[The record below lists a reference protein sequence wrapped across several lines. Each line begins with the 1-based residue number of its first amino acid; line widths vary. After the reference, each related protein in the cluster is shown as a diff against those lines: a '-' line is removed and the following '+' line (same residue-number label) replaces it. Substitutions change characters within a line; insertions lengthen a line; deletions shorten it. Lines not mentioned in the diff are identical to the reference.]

1 MSRFV
6 PEYRY
11 IGNMNQ
17 ERKRGLWSWAFYD
30 WANSAF
36 ATTVMAGFFP
46 VFFKQYW
53 AGGMAASESTFWLG
67 IANAG
72 SGLLVALLA
81 PLLGAVADRGG
92 YKKGLLI
99 FFTLLGV
106 VMTGGLYLVGQ
117 GMWQWAVVLYLL
129 AGVGFSAGN
138 VFYDAL
144 LPDVSTKGHFDRNS
158 ALGYGLGYLG
168 GGLLFAGNV
177 AATLHPEWFG
187 FADSARAVHVSF
199 VGVAVWWL
207 LFSIPLMLWVD
218 ERKPETRPAIGRVLR
233 EGMRQFIATFHHI
246 RSLRTVWM
254 FLISYWLYIDGVGT
268 IARMA
273 LDYGMALG
281 FDTGVLIS
289 ALLITQFVAFPAA
302 VLFGRIGERYGAR
315 SGILI
320 GIAIYALLC
329 VFSMFMREAHDFYWL
344 AAVSGLVMGGVQSL
358 SRSLYATLIPHGQAG
373 EFFGFYNMMG
383 KFAAILGPLLMGL
396 VSLATGSNRL
406 SVLAVLFLFVTGG
419 LLLLRVRIHEQHEP
433 TTKAME
439 TR

>member
-1 MSRFV
+1 MK
-6 PEYRY
+6 
-11 IGNMNQ
+11 Q
-17 ERKRGLWSWAFYD
+17 ESKRGLWSWAFYD

-53 AGGMAASESTFWLG
+53 ATGMAASESTFWLG
-67 IANAG
+67 VANGA
-72 SGLLVALLA
+72 SGLLVALMA

-117 GMWQWAVVLYLL
+117 GMWQWAAVLYLL
-129 AGVGFSAGN
+129 AGIGFSAGN

-144 LPDVSTKGHFDRNS
+144 LPDVSAKSRYDRDS
-158 ALGYGLGYLG
+158 ALGYALGYLG

-187 FADSARAVHVSF
+187 LDDAAQAIHLSFAS
-199 VGVAVWWL
+199 VAVWWL
-207 LFSIPLMLWVD
+207 LFSVPLMLWVD
-218 ERKPETRPAIGRVLR
+218 ERKPDIRPAITTVLR
-233 EGMRQFIATFHHI
+233 EGMQQFIATFHHI
-246 RSLRTVWM
+246 RGLRTVWM
-254 FLISYWLYIDGVGT
+254 FLIAYWLYIDGVGT

-281 FDTGVLIS
+281 FDAGVLIS

-329 VFSMFMREAHDFYWL
+329 IFSMFMREAHDFYWL

-396 VSLATGSNRL
+396 VSLITGSNRL
-406 SVLAVLFLFVTGG
+406 SVLAVLFMFVTGG
-419 LLLLRVRIHEQHEP
+419 LLLLRVRIHEHGGANKKGLE
-433 TTKAME
+433 M
-439 TR
+439 R

>member
-1 MSRFV
+1 MK
-6 PEYRY
+6 
-11 IGNMNQ
+11 Q
-17 ERKRGLWSWAFYD
+17 ESKRALGSWALYD
-30 WANSAF
+30 WADSAF

-53 AGGMAASESTFWLG
+53 AAGMAASESTFWLG
-67 IANAG
+67 LANAA
-72 SGLLVALLA
+72 SGVLVAVLA

-117 GMWQWAVVLYLL
+117 GMWQWAAMLYLL
-129 AGVGFSAGN
+129 AGIGFSAGN

-144 LPDVSTKGHFDRNS
+144 LPDVSSKQHYHRNS
-158 ALGYGLGYLG
+158 ALGYALGYLG
-168 GGLLFAGNV
+168 GGLLFAANV
-177 AATLHPEWFG
+177 AATLHPEWFNLADAAQAIHLS
-187 FADSARAVHVSF
+187 FAS
-199 VGVAVWWL
+199 VAVWWL
-207 LFSIPLMLWVD
+207 LFSIPLMLWV
-218 ERKPETRPAIGRVLR
+218 EENKPGNRQGIGSALR
-233 EGMRQFIATFHHI
+233 EGMQQFVATFHHI
-246 RSLRTVWM
+246 RRLRTVWM
-254 FLISYWLYIDGVGT
+254 FLIAYWLYIDGVGT

-281 FDTGVLIS
+281 FDASVLIS

-329 VFSMFMREAHDFYWL
+329 IFSMFMREAHDFYWL

-358 SRSLYATLIPHGQAG
+358 SRSLYATLIPQGQAG

-396 VSLATGSNRL
+396 VSLITGSNRL
-406 SVLAVLFLFVTGG
+406 SVLAVLLLFVAGG
-419 LLLLRVRIHEQHEP
+419 LLLLRVRIDAHDKSDTQDVE
-433 TTKAME
+433 
-439 TR
+439 RV

>member
-1 MSRFV
+1 LCIDFT
-6 PEYRY
+6 Y
-11 IGNMNQ
+11 IANMVQ
-17 ERKRGLWSWAFYD
+17 ETKRGLWSWAFYD

-46 VFFKQYW
+46 VSFKHYW
-53 AGGMAASESTFWLG
+53 ASGMAASESTFWLG
-67 IANAG
+67 MANGA
-72 SGLLVALLA
+72 SGLIVALIA

-92 YKKGLLI
+92 LKKGLLV

-106 VMTGGLYLVGQ
+106 VMTGGLYLVGE
-117 GMWQWAVVLYLL
+117 GMWQWAATLYLL
-129 AGVGFSAGN
+129 AGIGFSAGN

-144 LPDVSTKGHFDRNS
+144 LPEVSTKQHLDRNS

-177 AATLHPEWFG
+177 VATLHPEWFHLSG
-187 FADSARAVHVSF
+187 AEQAMRLSFAS
-199 VGVAVWWL
+199 VALWWL
-207 LFSIPLMLWVD
+207 LFTIPLMLWVKED
-218 ERKPETRPAIGRVLR
+218 KPDLRLTIGPVLR
-233 EGMRQFIATFHHI
+233 DGMRQFMATFRHI

-254 FLISYWLYIDGVGT
+254 FLIAYWLYIDGVGT

-281 FDTGVLIS
+281 FDTSVLIS

-320 GIAIYALLC
+320 GIAIYAVLC
-329 VFSMFMREAHDFYWL
+329 VWSMFMREAHDFYWL
-344 AAVSGLVMGGVQSL
+344 AGVSGLVMGGVQSL
-358 SRSLYATLIPHGQAG
+358 SRSLFATLIPHGQAG

-396 VSLATGSNRL
+396 VSLVTGSNRL
-406 SVLAVLFLFVTGG
+406 SVLAVLLLFVAGG
-419 LLLLRVRIHEQHEP
+419 AILLRVRITAPDGREKLHES
-433 TTKAME
+433 
-439 TR
+439 

>member
-1 MSRFV
+1 MV
-6 PEYRY
+6 HET
-11 IGNMNQ
+11 
-17 ERKRGLWSWAFYD
+17 KRGLWSWALYD

-46 VFFKQYW
+46 VFFKHYW
-53 AGGMAASESTFWLG
+53 ASGMAASESTFWLG
-67 IANAG
+67 MGNG
-72 SGLLVALLA
+72 VSGLIVALIA

-92 YKKGLLI
+92 LKKGLLV

-106 VMTGGLYLVGQ
+106 VMTGGLYLVGE
-117 GMWQWAVVLYLL
+117 GMWQWAGMLYLL
-129 AGVGFSAGN
+129 AGIGFSAGN

-144 LPDVSTKGHFDRNS
+144 LPDVSAKQHLDRNS
-158 ALGYGLGYLG
+158 ALGYALGYLG
-168 GGLLFAGNV
+168 GGILFTANV
-177 AATLHPEWFG
+177 AATLHPDWFG
-187 FADSARAVHVSF
+187 LTGAEQAMRLSFAS
-199 VGVAVWWL
+199 VAVWWL
-207 LFSIPLMLWVD
+207 LFTVPLMLWVKED
-218 ERKPETRPAIGRVLR
+218 KPAQGSTIGPVLR
-233 EGMRQFIATFHHI
+233 DGMRQFMDTFRHI

-254 FLISYWLYIDGVGT
+254 FLIAYWLYIDGVGT

-281 FDTGVLIS
+281 FDTSVLIS

-320 GIAIYALLC
+320 GIAVYAILC
-329 VFSMFMREAHDFYWL
+329 VWSMFMREAHDFYWL

-358 SRSLYATLIPHGQAG
+358 SRSLFASLIPHGQAG

-396 VSLATGSNRL
+396 VSLTTGSNRL
-406 SVLAVLFLFVTGG
+406 SVLAVLLLFVAGG
-419 LLLLRVRIHEQHEP
+419 AMLLRVRISEQEV
-433 TTKAME
+433 
-439 TR
+439 RGNS